1 MKEQLSTRNNP
12 VIILGD
18 FNSNWFSKKSVIKR
32 LAEEGSLKVYKP
44 QADNL
49 PTYTSSDSRLDWIL
63 ISSELEFIS
72 YKVLPDKL
80 SDHLMVVAEI
90 QLMDMHE
97 IKLKISETLEELE
110 KSGDIVVTSV
120 APNVVINKF
129 LDTIGDDISLFLDED
144 QYGAVLNSLNVLI
157 SGVKVD
163 NRDFQTIIG
172 LEKYELQNIFDVLN
186 NQKNK

>member
-1 MKEQLSTRNNP
+1 
-12 VIILGD
+12 
-18 FNSNWFSKKSVIKR
+18 
-32 LAEEGSLKVYKP
+32 
-44 QADNL
+44 
-49 PTYTSSDSRLDWIL
+49 
-63 ISSELEFIS
+63 
-72 YKVLPDKL
+72 
-80 SDHLMVVAEI
+80 
-90 QLMDMHE
+90 MDMHE